1 MRKSKAAV
9 IALCLVLVGII
20 PMTGSATGMSSITSD
35 SIKDKQNQI
44 SEAEDEREKLEG
56 LLTDIKKVKKNLE
69 KEKNNL
75 KKYLQE
81 LDSNLEEIQGKI
93 SEMELLISQKELEIQ
108 QTQGE
113 LDAALITEE
122 NQYEFM
128 KTCIQMM
135 YEQGDSYYLDV
146 IFSGMGYADI
156 LNRMDYVEQ
165 LSRYNNTKLEEY
177 IANRELI
184 QYCKMLLDEEKL
196 LLDEAKAGV
205 ESEKAALEELI
216 AEKSQMITEYETDIN
231 NKAKAIQEYED
242 EIKEQDELIEALE
255 AAVEEERKQILK
267 ENGIVLEYDGG
278 AFKFPVAKYTRVSSP
293 YGWRLHPTLGVD
305 KFHNGVDLASPTGT
319 AIYAA
324 YDGTVV
330 AAAYSS
336 TMGNYVMI
344 NHGGGLYTIYMH
356 ASKLYVSTGDIVA
369 RGNTIA
375 AVGSTGRSTGPH
387 LHFGVR
393 LNGSYVNP
401 GNYISY

>member
-9 IALCLVLVGII
+9 IAFCLFLAVMFPIKGQ
-20 PMTGSATGMSSITSD
+20 ATGMSSITSD

-44 SEAEDEREKLEG
+44 SQAEDQREKLEG
-56 LLTDIKKVKKNLE
+56 LLTDIKSVKKKLE
-69 KEKNNL
+69 REKNNL
-75 KKYLQE
+75 KKYLKE
-81 LDSNLEEIQGKI
+81 LDGTLTEIQGKI
-93 SEMELLISQKELEIQ
+93 SELEALIRQKEQEILV
-108 QTQGE
+108 TQGE
-113 LDAALITEE
+113 LDAALVTEE
-122 NQYEFM
+122 SQYEFIRN
-128 KTCIQMM
+128 CIQLM
-135 YEQGDSYYLDV
+135 YEQGDTYYLD
-146 IFSGMGYADI
+146 ILFGGKGIGDI
-156 LNRMDYVEQ
+156 LNRMEYVEQ
-165 LSRYNNTKLEEY
+165 LARYNDSRLKAF
-177 IANRELI
+177 IANRQLI
-184 QYCKMLLDEEKL
+184 EYSKMLLDEEKL
-196 LLDEAKAGV
+196 LLDEAKTGV

-216 AEKSQMITEYETDIN
+216 AEKSRM
-231 NKAKAIQEYED
+231 IQEYETNINTKAQAIKEYEE
-242 EIKEQDELIEALE
+242 EIREQDELIEALE

-267 ENGIVLEYDGG
+267 QNGIVLEYDGG

-305 KFHNGVDLASPTGT
+305 KFHNGVDLASPSGT

-393 LNGSYVNP
+393 LNGEYVNP